1 MNLKERLALR
11 KVATYRI
18 SHFERRY
25 LKRHMNACKA
35 IIDGAETKINYLPE
49 MVNFYAGDC
58 PGHKGQPKKDYG
70 FRAPMTWYTFNTI
83 IVSLHTAW
91 REIHPYP
98 FEENDIVYPGKY
110 VDQLDELSARILSLS
125 QMAVSFFGMDKTIDH
140 AAHVIFDKEEEI
152 PPLYISHFEIMIK
165 YLKRYVKD
173 HAFDSLCLFTP
184 RSLQLAKQLI
194 DYEESTR
201 NAGPTVPLKT
211 ESEDSL

>member
-11 KVATYRI
+11 KVATYKI
-18 SHFERRY
+18 GYLERKY
-25 LKRHMNACKA
+25 LKRRMNACRA
-35 IIDGAETKINYLPE
+35 IIEGAETKINYLPE
-49 MVNFYAGDC
+49 LIYFYNNGS
-58 PGHKGQPKKDYG
+58 PGHKGQPKKDSG
-70 FRAPMTWYTFNTI
+70 FRAPMAWYTFNN
-83 IVSLHTAW
+83 IVVGLHTAW

-110 VDQLDELSARILSLS
+110 VEQLDELSAKILSLS
-125 QMAVSFFGMDKTIDH
+125 QMAVNFFGLDKTIEH
-140 AAHVIFDKEEEI
+140 VAHVIFDKNEI
-152 PPLYISHFEIMIK
+152 PPLYISHFEIMVK

-201 NAGPTVPLKT
+201 HADPVVPLKT
-211 ESEDSL
+211 ESEEPL